1 MWNINVQNSFMKK
14 LLLCLV
20 WFLGLVA
27 CNSQAQ
33 KASISVVDF
42 ETKMQSGAYQLLDV
56 RTAAEYQSGHLK
68 NSLQADWNNPEQFK
82 DRTQYLD
89 KSKPILVYCASGV
102 RSGYAAEYLVGLGY
116 KEVLNMQGGL
126 SAWKMSGKSV
136 EANANIPQMSLDAYA
151 KATTKGNIVL
161 VDFGAEWCPPCVKM
175 QPVLNALL
183 ADASLQFSFVKV
195 DGGNDIDV
203 MKSQNVSALPV
214 FVIYKNGKEIWRKQ
228 GIVDQETLKKLLSK

>member
-1 MWNINVQNSFMKK
+1 MKK
-14 LLLCLV
+14 LLVGFVL
-20 WFLGLVA
+20 FLALSA

-33 KASISVVDF
+33 KASVSVTEFDS
-42 ETKMQSGAYQLLDV
+42 KMQSGAYQLLDV

-68 NSLQADWNNPEQFK
+68 NSLQADWNNPQQFK

-102 RSGYAAEYLVGLGY
+102 RSGSAAQYLLSLGY

-136 EANANIPQMSLDAYA
+136 EANSNIPQMSLDAYTL
-151 KATTKGNIVL
+151 ATTKDPLVL
-161 VDFGAEWCPPCVKM
+161 VDFGAQWCPPCVKM
-175 QPVLNALL
+175 QPVLDALL
-183 ADASLQFSFVKV
+183 ADASLKFSFVKV

-203 MKSQNVSALPV
+203 MKAQQVDALPV
-214 FVIYKNGKEIWRKQ
+214 FVIYRNGKEVWRKQ
-228 GIVDQETLKKLLSK
+228 GVVDQAELKKLLAK